1 MRSFQPGRPGLLQRA
16 QHQHQ
21 RARVGF
27 PRVLVAEGF
36 DAGLTELAR
45 VRSIGA
51 RGLKA
56 EGRPVVAVVGFAVGR
71 GMPLQIETARRH
83 REVRPQAQLLAV
95 HVGEHVGAP
104 AQRLADDIQEDAG
117 RLDDLGRNGLVA
129 GGDEH
134 RQQRT
139 GLRLECLEICRR
151 RRNHDRA
158 RVLVSVKGAV
168 FWTRR
173 RGSASAM
180 MPVGRS
186 ADLG

>member
-1 MRSFQPGRPGLLQRA
+1 MRASA
-16 QHQHQ
+16 S
-21 RARVGF
+21 
-27 PRVLVAEGF
+27 PRVLIAEGF
-36 DAGLTELAR
+36 DAGLTEFAR
-45 VRSIGA
+45 VRCVGA
-51 RGLKA
+51 RRLKA
-56 EGRPVVAVVGFAVGR
+56 EGRPVVAIVGFAVGR
-71 GMPLQIETARRH
+71 GVPLQIETAGRH
-83 REVRPQAQLLAV
+83 GEVRPQTQLLAV

-104 AQRLADDIQEDAG
+104 AQRFADDVEEYAG

-139 GLRLECLEICRR
+139 GLRLESLEICRR

-158 RVLVSVKGAV
+158 HVLVSVKGAV

-186 ADLG
+186 AGLG